1 MSNSSSRPI
10 LAGLLVALLAG
21 TAVTQQFTITQSAG
35 NDTFGGRSRGQT
47 FTPGIGV
54 TPALGAQTALPLTR
68 ITLYRGNAAPAAS
81 SATTYL
87 NIYDADPNAGGNFV
101 GSSLQSVDT
110 RSLTFRTPMVWD
122 FDQIPLLVSVE
133 YWAVMS
139 STNTPGNLDV
149 EVSLETEPRNGPPG
163 PNIYTGGTGLIANM
177 APHPNSVDAKFQME
191 FFDGPLA
198 VFRVSGSG
206 CSGAGAEPTLSAA
219 APPRFGQ
226 TLQID
231 VGSLVPGSASFVF
244 LGLSDTS
251 WNGPALPVPVSL
263 FFPSANPSCQI
274 LVSPDLPLP
283 GVRTGSVSTSSLP
296 IPTTPSLGGAQ
307 FYFQA
312 WQFEPTTVSVSAKA
326 LARIGN

>member
-1 MSNSSSRPI
+1 MHRSCARFAAA
-10 LAGLLVALLAG
+10 LFATLLASSA
-21 TAVTQQFTITQSAG
+21 TAQQFSITQSFG

-47 FTPGIGV
+47 FTPGIDV
-54 TPALGAQTALPLTR
+54 SPPLGAQTALPLTR
-68 ITLYRGNAAPAAS
+68 VTLYRGNAAPAAA
-81 SATTYL
+81 SATTFL
-87 NIYDADPNAGGNFV
+87 NIYDGDPNAGGNFL

-122 FDQIPLLVSVE
+122 FDQLPLLVSVE

-139 STNTPGNLDV
+139 STDTPGNLDV
-149 EVSLETEPRNGPPG
+149 EVSLETEPRNSPPG

-177 APHPNSVDAKFQME
+177 APHPNSVDAKFILE

-198 VFRVSGSG
+198 VFRTSGSG
-206 CSGAGAEPTLSAA
+206 CTGSGAEPTLSAA

-226 TLQID
+226 TLQVD
-231 VGSLVPGSASFVF
+231 VGSLVPGSAAFLF

-251 WNGPALPVPVSL
+251 WNGPSLPVPVSL
-263 FFPSANPSCQI
+263 FFPYADPSCQI

-283 GVRTGSVSTSSLP
+283 GVRTGSVSTSSVP

-307 FYFQA
+307 FYLQA